1 VALKGSKVALPVFT
15 LKLMTEEK
23 DYFVLPE
30 MAYVTH
36 GKSLH
41 PPLRANFDFESLF
54 FPASFVRG
62 EKCWAAVVL
71 LC

>member
-1 VALKGSKVALPVFT
+1 VALPVGRKR
-15 LKLMTEEK
+15 LL
-23 DYFVLPE
+23 VSLQLVSPE

-36 GKSLH
+36 GKSL
-41 PPLRANFDFESLF
+41 LANFDFESLF